1 MTSGLFHG
9 WRVVATC
16 FVISAVAC
24 SLCLFG
30 ASVYL
35 QALTSLHHWPIAE
48 VSSAITV
55 YYLVSASSQRLVG
68 RGIDQWGPRP
78 MLTIGTL
85 AMALGV
91 ALTGRVSQPWQLYPC
106 FALIGIGWACLSA
119 TGVSATVAPWFERH
133 QGRSIT
139 LALMGSSL
147 GAIIG
152 VPLLLKAI
160 DARGVADGL
169 GLVALLAALMLL
181 PLIGWVLRFR
191 GPAQLGLQ
199 RDGDASQ
206 ASFSQPATAP
216 SVPAANP
223 GNRKRLLWSI
233 AAGFALALMTQVGF
247 ITHHVTLA
255 APLVGATGAGLLVA
269 AGGIAAFA
277 GRLMLARRVDQLDVR
292 RLAARILLAQAGAL
306 VLMAAWPG
314 VTALII
320 GSLVYGYGI
329 GHITTLSP
337 IIVRREFGPAS
348 FGKIYG
354 SVATVTQFSSAAGP
368 LALGALRDSFDS
380 YRPGLV
386 VAATT
391 TMLACLIVW
400 AGRPATKTVQTLP
413 ESG

>member
-78 MLTIGTL
+78 VLTIGTL

-147 GAIIG
+147 GAIVG
-152 VPLLLKAI
+152 VPLRLKAI
-160 DARGVADGL
+160 DARGVGL
-169 GLVALLAALMLL
+169 PLKNGKAMKGPARCLYIELLAREEHNCV
-181 PLIGWVLRFR
+181 WVTPEELAVLYDGKAAKGQPKTNQDQFTEAFR
-191 GPAQLGLQ
+191 
-199 RDGDASQ
+199 
-206 ASFSQPATAP
+206 
-216 SVPAANP
+216 
-223 GNRKRLLWSI
+223 K
-233 AAGFALALMTQVGF
+233 
-247 ITHHVTLA
+247 
-255 APLVGATGAGLLVA
+255 
-269 AGGIAAFA
+269 
-277 GRLMLARRVDQLDVR
+277 
-292 RLAARILLAQAGAL
+292 
-306 VLMAAWPG
+306 
-314 VTALII
+314 
-320 GSLVYGYGI
+320 
-329 GHITTLSP
+329 
-337 IIVRREFGPAS
+337 
-348 FGKIYG
+348 
-354 SVATVTQFSSAAGP
+354 
-368 LALGALRDSFDS
+368 
-380 YRPGLV
+380 
-386 VAATT
+386 
-391 TMLACLIVW
+391 
-400 AGRPATKTVQTLP
+400 
-413 ESG
+413 